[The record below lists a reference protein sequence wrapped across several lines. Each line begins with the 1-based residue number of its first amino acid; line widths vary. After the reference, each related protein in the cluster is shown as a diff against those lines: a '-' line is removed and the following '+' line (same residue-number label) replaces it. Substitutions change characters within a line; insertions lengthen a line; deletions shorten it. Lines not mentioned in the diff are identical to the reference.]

1 MAEKPVGLG
10 RPGRTVERGLAP
22 PEVRVSE
29 VAREALQADERR
41 RRGWRRDAPL
51 DPKLELVRAIVE
63 MLTGRSIRVLSSEDI
78 QADAAA
84 EAPAGAGAAA
94 GPISASNIPAV
105 KPSSATRRPASRPL
119 VRFAPPTGVTFPSA

>member
-1 MAEKPVGLG
+1 MKISESSLELQASSLRATRLEVKESLSVWGG
-10 RPGRTVERGLAP
+10 QGAAVERGGLAL

-29 VAREALQADERR
+29 AAREALQADESAAA
-41 RRGWRRDAPL
+41 GAAAEDAPL

-84 EAPAGAGAAA
+84 EGIAFYTTHPAF
-94 GPISASNIPAV
+94 PA
-105 KPSSATRRPASRPL
+105 
-119 VRFAPPTGVTFPSA
+119 